1 MRQST
6 RRAQRLRALI
16 DDDLPVDELERLA
29 RVDALLRLAANR
41 DRVEAAGLLPQAT
54 GRNLYPDEAAIQ
66 RPR

>member
-41 DRVEAAGLLPQAT
+41 DRVEV
-54 GRNLYPDEAAIQ
+54 Q